1 MKKTVKHIARFLP
14 LLLLAAVACQ
24 DSWNRHYS
32 YDKTLGGEDLL
43 TTLKAEASYSRFV
56 KLIEIAGLQ
65 DKLAGSGSYTVWAPH
80 NDFIP
85 DSVYTSGDTALI
97 RDVVHNHIAYFLH
110 STAEA
115 YSGSSVM
122 MLNGKYIHFGKGG
135 SEKFA
140 FGGFELDPADRVC
153 SNGVLHGLAGYVPFE
168 YNLWEYLEK
177 TPELSLL
184 LQAYNF
190 YDSTYMDRERSRR
203 IGVDSMGNHVY
214 DTVLIQENTLL
225 RRIGKIY
232 NEDRNYTMIAP
243 TNRAFEQAFDYYKNY
258 YKSNGGP
265 TVTMNKDSIQRTRTH
280 LALIRNLIFEGGF
293 DTLTDTAVVS
303 TFGYRFGNPGELFDG
318 RRIETSNGDLF
329 IVDSLRFDPYEL
341 VYREMVYEV
350 EKVCTPEDVTTAN
363 YTLLYPGEN
372 TKTQGI
378 SGGYFYITESSASRD
393 PKLTVRFGDSILS
406 AKYDIYCT
414 IVPGNT
420 EDSTN
425 LEEKTLLDFAMSYKN
440 GHFARNVNL
449 NRAQETHPTE
459 LGLVQAGSEVNIPTF
474 DSEVSLTI
482 TIKVPSA
489 QRDKYKRNV
498 RIDNVRLVPAGRSPN
513 F

>member
-1 MKKTVKHIARFLP
+1 MKKTVKHIAWFLP
-14 LLLLAAVACQ
+14 LLLLTAIACQ
-24 DSWNRHYS
+24 DNWNQHYS
-32 YDKTLGGEDLL
+32 YNKSLGGEDLL

-56 KLIEIAGLQ
+56 KLVEIAGMQ

-85 DSVYTSGDTALI
+85 DSVYTSADTAFI
-97 RDVVHNHIAYFLH
+97 RDIVHNHIAWFLH
-110 STAEA
+110 STSEA
-115 YSGSSVM
+115 YSGSNVM
-122 MLNGKYIHFGKGG
+122 MLNGKYIHFGIQGN
-135 SEKFA
+135 EEFA
-140 FGGFELDPADRVC
+140 FGGFELDTADQVC
-153 SNGVLHGLAGYVPFE
+153 SNGVLHGLSGFVPFE

-190 YDSTYMDRERSRR
+190 YDSTYMDRVRSKRT
-203 IGVDSMGNHVY
+203 GVDSLGNHVY

-232 NEDRNYTMIAP
+232 NEEQKYTMIAP
-243 TNRAFEQAFDYYKNY
+243 VNQAFEQAFDYYKNF

-265 TVTMNKDSIQRTRTH
+265 TVIMNKDSIQRTRTN
-280 LALIRNLIFEGGF
+280 LALIKNLIFRGGF

-303 TFGYRFGNPGELFDG
+303 TFGYRFGNPEELFIG
-318 RRIETSNGDLF
+318 RHVKTSNGDLF

-341 VYREMVYEV
+341 VYRELVYEV

-363 YTLLYPGEN
+363 YTLLYPGEK
-372 TKTQGI
+372 TKIQGI
-378 SGGYFYITESSASRD
+378 SGGYFYITENSASRD
-393 PKLTVRFGDSILS
+393 PKLTVRLGDSILS

-425 LEEKTLLDFAMSYKN
+425 LDEQTLLDFAMSYKN

-449 NRAQETHPTE
+449 NKAQETHPTE
-459 LGLVQAGSEVNIPTF
+459 LRLVQAGSEVNIPTF
-474 DSEVSLTI
+474 DSEVSLSI
-482 TIKVPSA
+482 TIKVPTA
-489 QRDKYKRNV
+489 QRDRYKRNV
-498 RIDNVRLVPAGRSPN
+498 RIDNIRLVPAGQSPN